1 MLDNNPD
8 DMEGHQEFLNRT
20 PETNKSRDLRSTNS
34 IRKST
39 SQLVM
44 SKVVLD
50 KRKSREYE
58 LDKEKL
64 KTSIRSFLSIIQ
76 QNNRDILKI

>member
-1 MLDNNPD
+1 
-8 DMEGHQEFLNRT
+8 MEGHQEFLNRT
-20 PETNKSRDLRSTNS
+20 GQISKSRDLRSTNS

-50 KRKSREYE
+50 KKKSREYE

-64 KTSIRSFLSIIQ
+64 KTSIRSFLGIIQ

>member
-1 MLDNNPD
+1 
-8 DMEGHQEFLNRT
+8 MEGHQEFLNRT
-20 PETNKSRDLRSTNS
+20 GEISKSRDLRSTNS

-50 KRKSREYE
+50 KKKSREYE

-64 KTSIRSFLSIIQ
+64 KTSIRSFLGIIQ